1 MLVPCLLTL
10 PFSGWGWAHVL
21 ITFSVFFV
29 YLIGQYYYL
38 HFANGEVE
46 AREVPM
52 SCSPSRDRVE
62 TGNTCAFCMLPIRS
76 PSYTAGHTCTS
87 VHAAHQDSSWHT
99 QVILARF
106 PCCLPGS
113 LIVHLDTPAPLSML
127 LTRIPYC
134 AWLWTCSVL
143 VKL

>member
-1 MLVPCLLTL
+1 M
-10 PFSGWGWAHVL
+10 
-21 ITFSVFFV
+21 

-46 AREVPM
+46 AHEVPI

-87 VHAAHQDSSWHT
+87 VHAAHQDS
-99 QVILARF
+99 
-106 PCCLPGS
+106 
-113 LIVHLDTPAPLSML
+113 L
-127 LTRIPYC
+127 LRLVMDLLC
-134 AWLWTCSVL
+134 ACKA
-143 VKL
+143 VKLGVWHGGIRVL